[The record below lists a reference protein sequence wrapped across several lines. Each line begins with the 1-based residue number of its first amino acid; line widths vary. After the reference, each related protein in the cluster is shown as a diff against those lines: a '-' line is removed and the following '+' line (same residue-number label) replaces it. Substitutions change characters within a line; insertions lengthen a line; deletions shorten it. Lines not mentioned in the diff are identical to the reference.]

1 MGRGGEA
8 STLNESFSLLL
19 PDQSDA
25 VARPYWDGLK
35 RGQLLY
41 QVCRVCAHRRL
52 PPTAQCPKCLSDE
65 VEWAATR
72 GRGRLAS
79 WVVFHRAYHPA
90 FEDQIPYAV
99 GIVELDEGPRMLA
112 RLKGRADLETF
123 GVGDLLM
130 LKIEDVGPI
139 ALPHFEPAPNSG

>member
-8 STLNESFSLLL
+8 STLNESFNLLL
-19 PDQSDA
+19 PDQSNP
-25 VARPYWDGLK
+25 VAGPYWDGLK

-41 QVCRVCAHRRL
+41 QVCRACGHRRL

-65 VEWAATR
+65 VEWTATC

-99 GIVELDEGPRMLA
+99 EIVELDEGPRMLA
-112 RLKGRADLETF
+112 RLRGRADLETF
-123 GVGDLLM
+123 GVGDLLT

-139 ALPHFEPAPNSG
+139 ALPHFEPVPNSG